1 MGPITNLYP
10 LAAVFLAGFSL
21 AVVVVLSLRA
31 IYARAAR
38 DRVED
43 ITEHIKAAFGD
54 LSLEALSRSTEEFL
68 KLAKSRFDA
77 ERDLS
82 SRELEGKKELID
94 RRLEEMTAKLEAVSS
109 LVRDLEKDRESKFGE
124 LADRLREVSKKTA
137 ELNTTTGTLKE
148 ALSSSQARGQWGER
162 MAEDILR
169 LAGFVEGLNY
179 ARQKVLAGS
188 GRKPDFTF
196 FLPKGLTLN
205 MDVKFPFANY
215 LAWLGASNDVERG
228 QCRRSFLRDV
238 RERIKEVASRDYI
251 DPGQNTLDYA
261 LLFIP
266 NEQVYSFIHEQE
278 PGMIDDGL
286 RQKVIFCS
294 PVTLYAVLAVI
305 RQAVDNF
312 TLEQTSKE
320 LLALFGAFS
329 KQWKEF
335 LKRLEH
341 LGKQIEGARDDYDN
355 LVTTR
360 RRGLD
365 RPLERLEEIRK
376 QSGIEASLPEA
387 ESPESE
393 VEIILPD
400 ATPE

>member
-1 MGPITNLYP
+1 MISVADLYP
-10 LAAVFLAGFSL
+10 LVIIFLAGFLL
-21 AVVVVLSLRA
+21 AVVTVLLVRA
-31 IYARAAR
+31 IHARTAR
-38 DRVED
+38 DQVED
-43 ITEHIKAAFGD
+43 VTEHIKAAFGD

-94 RRLEEMTAKLEAVSS
+94 RRLEEMTSKLEAVSS

-124 LADRLREVSKKTA
+124 LADRLREVGEKTA

-169 LAGFVEGLNY
+169 LAGFIEGANY

-188 GRKPDFTF
+188 GRRPDFTF

-205 MDVKFPFANY
+205 MDVKFPFDNY
-215 LAWLGASNDVERG
+215 LAWLSASTDAERE
-228 QCRRSFLRDV
+228 QCRRSFIRDV

-251 DPGQNTLDYA
+251 DPAQNTLDYA

-294 PVTLYAVLAVI
+294 PITLYAVLAVI

-312 TLEQTSKE
+312 TLEQTSRE

-341 LGKQIEGARDDYDN
+341 LGKQIEGARDDYEN

-360 RRGLD
+360 RRCLD

-376 QSGIEASLPEA
+376 LSGLEAASLEGSLT
-387 ESPESE
+387 EGESE
-393 VEIILPD
+393 TAPRD
-400 ATPE
+400 GSS

>member
-1 MGPITNLYP
+1 MPWAQSQTFTLR
-10 LAAVFLAGFSL
+10 LLLAGFSL

-205 MDVKFPFANY
+205 MDVKFPSTTTRL
-215 LAWLGASNDVERG
+215 LAPRPMPRG
-228 QCRRSFLRDV
+228 SAAVPEGWEGEDSGLS
-238 RERIKEVASRDYI
+238 RII
-251 DPGQNTLDYA
+251 DPEHNTSTTPSYSSLTA
-261 LLFIP
+261 GLFLHP
-266 NEQVYSFIHEQE
+266 RTE
-278 PGMIDDGL
+278 PGTIDDGL

-294 PVTLYAVLAVI
+294 PITLYAVLAVI

-312 TLEQTSKE
+312 TLEQTSRE

-341 LGKQIEGARDDYDN
+341 LGKQIEGARDDYEN

-376 QSGIEASLPEA
+376 LSGLEAAPLEDPLAEDGAEA
-387 ESPESE
+387 P
-393 VEIILPD
+393 PD
-400 ATPE
+400 EGTI